1 MRHHFFTSYINILI
15 AREKYE
21 EVLKLSSKFN
31 LTEREKERSKKINYV
46 PNVSWSISLSRYMEG
61 KINSERLLDEIK
73 EPLKHIK
80 PNLNQKQLMFKVID
94 KLSNN
99 LPEAFFK
106 LKSHIE

>member
-1 MRHHFFTSYINILI
+1 
-15 AREKYE
+15 
-21 EVLKLSSKFN
+21 
-31 LTEREKERSKKINYV
+31 
-46 PNVSWSISLSRYMEG
+46 MEG